1 MKQLYIRW
9 SLLRVVY
16 TTVRR
21 KLENHGQEQGVT
33 HEDSRDSRIFTLEDD
48 LHAKH
53 KRDISQGIPSVA
65 RTVIEKENSL
75 LVDQRVKSTLN
86 FVDKISRRDN
96 CNFLKR
102 QRFYF
107 TSCLQLLLYYRDS
120 KEVQIRISFLA

>member
-1 MKQLYIRW
+1 MIVTAG
-9 SLLRVVY
+9 SV
-16 TTVRR
+16 
-21 KLENHGQEQGVT
+21 QEQGGT

-75 LVDQRVKSTLN
+75 LVDQRVKSTLI

-107 TSCLQLLLYYRDS
+107 TSCLQHLLYYRDS
-120 KEVQIRISFLA
+120 KEV

>member
-1 MKQLYIRW
+1 M
-9 SLLRVVY
+9 Y

-65 RTVIEKENSL
+65 RTVIEEENSL

-86 FVDKISRRDN
+86 FVDNRN
-96 CNFLKR
+96 LQKR
-102 QRFYF
+102 
-107 TSCLQLLLYYRDS
+107 
-120 KEVQIRISFLA
+120 

>member
-1 MKQLYIRW
+1 M
-9 SLLRVVY
+9 Y

>member
-1 MKQLYIRW
+1 MIVTAG
-9 SLLRVVY
+9 SV
-16 TTVRR
+16 
-21 KLENHGQEQGVT
+21 QEQGGT

-53 KRDISQGIPSVA
+53 KRDISQGIPSVE

-102 QRFYF
+102 QRAVCSTFYTTVTPKKCKF
-107 TSCLQLLLYYRDS
+107 EFHFWHSS
-120 KEVQIRISFLA
+120 AE